1 MDSHSTI
8 IVSDMSIK
16 NNIVTLIAHIYSYN
30 LPVIKMIHYATNII
44 STEAELFA
52 IRCGI
57 NQAVWLPNIK

>member
-52 IRCGI
+52 IRCEI
-57 NQAVWLPNIK
+57 NQAV

>member
-57 NQAVWLPNIK
+57 NQAV

>member
-16 NNIVTLIAHIYSYN
+16 NNVVTLIAHIYSYN

-57 NQAVWLPNIK
+57 NQAV

>member
-8 IVSDMSIK
+8 IVSDISIK
-16 NNIVTLIAHIYSYN
+16 NNVVTSIAHIHSYN

-57 NQAVWLPNIK
+57 NQAV

>member
-1 MDSHSTI
+1 
-8 IVSDMSIK
+8 MSIK
-16 NNIVTLIAHIYSYN
+16 NNVVTLIAHIYSYN

-57 NQAVWLPNIK
+57 NQAV